1 MVDKVTKYFS
11 HVNYIQPEKVH
22 YQMKFG
28 FTHELG
34 IWKSQFRLT
43 PVGGKKLTP
52 SSK

>member
-11 HVNYIQPEKVH
+11 HVNYIQAKKVH

-34 IWKSQFRLT
+34 IC
-43 PVGGKKLTP
+43 KL
-52 SSK
+52 